1 MMTAP
6 EDTAVE
12 RTLSDHEAFE
22 PSAAGFRLST
32 IVFDA
37 TVTVDGDTDDVQYTV
52 SVDAPSIASATEDE
66 VGPTVRTDW
75 FETFERRLADA
86 PNATRKPVELDAFSV
101 EDGGETVT
109 VKYQFTWSDPTGG
122 VEIAKTFA
130 EFVEGTYVEG
140 IIPGYEYVPP
150 VSDLLSDAS
159 QGGNSG
165 TPL

>member
-1 MMTAP
+1 MTENSAA
-6 EDTAVE
+6 EQA
-12 RTLSDHEAFE
+12 LSDHDAFE
-22 PSAAGFRLST
+22 PSAAGYRLST

-37 TVTVDGDTDDVQYTV
+37 TVTVDGDADGVQYTV
-52 SVDAPSIASATEDE
+52 TVDAPTIADATQDE

-86 PNATRKPVELDAFSV
+86 PDATRKSVELDAFSV
-101 EDGGETVT
+101 DDDGETVT
-109 VKYQFTWSDPTGG
+109 VRYRFTWPDATGG

-140 IIPGYEYVPP
+140 IVPGYEYTPP
-150 VSDLLSDAS
+150 VSELLSDAS
-159 QGGNSG
+159 QGGNGG